1 MRSLRQQVLVLMLAS
16 LVLLAS
22 SFILILGWHMRER
35 AISAAIIKA
44 QSDLATC
51 TEITDLKYPG
61 DWRVENGILYKG
73 KAEISHL
80 NSLVDSL
87 AKLTGDT
94 VTIFLNDTRV
104 ATTVRGTD
112 GERAIGTKV
121 SDVVAQKVLKNGENY
136 LGEANVVGQIYQT
149 AYEPLRDTQG
159 NILGMFYVGISRSY
173 AQEMIANSLGQTAAL
188 GAGLTLIVGLLTW
201 LFIEKVIIRP
211 LHNITLGTRDLATG
225 HVTEKID
232 VTGPKEIGELASAFN
247 QMIERLESV
256 AKGFEGVNNDSP
268 RAEAESLDLSQLKTQ
283 LQHKDEPDPELIFE
297 SERREEGASEP
308 REETS
313 AFETQGAFQV
323 GTDLNIFETRKCSG
337 EHGLPKGLNKGTL
350 TQISRF
356 LLNHHDFFSAE
367 DVAEGV
373 KLTRVT
379 VRRYLEF
386 LEQCGAL
393 TSELKYGTVGRPVRL
408 WHLKMKD

>member
-73 KAEISHL
+73 KTEISHL

-211 LHNITLGTRDLATG
+211 LHNIALGTRDLATG

-256 AKGFEGVNNDSP
+256 AKGFEGVKP
-268 RAEAESLDLSQLKTQ
+268 APES
-283 LQHKDEPDPELIFE
+283 ELIFE
-297 SERREEGASEP
+297 SERREDGASEP
-308 REETS
+308 PEETS
-313 AFETQGAFQV
+313 EFETLGAFQV

-337 EHGLPKGLNKGTL
+337 EQGLPKGLNKGTL
-350 TQISRF
+350 IQISRF

-408 WHLKMKD
+408 WHLKMKV